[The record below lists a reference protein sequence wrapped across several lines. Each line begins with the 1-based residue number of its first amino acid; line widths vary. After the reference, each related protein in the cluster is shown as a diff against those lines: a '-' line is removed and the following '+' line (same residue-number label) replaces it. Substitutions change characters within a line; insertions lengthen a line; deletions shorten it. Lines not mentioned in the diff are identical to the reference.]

1 MNRTCL
7 PFMRLLIALS
17 LFLVSSVQIAFAQ
30 KTDAHVIEGTVTSE
44 KGDFLQGVVVEDKN
58 SNAATITDA
67 KGKYK
72 LTVKVKG
79 TLSISFTGY
88 ATQSV
93 NYSASTTTLDVVLA
107 IDTKGLDEVVVVGYA
122 TVKKK
127 DLTGAVS
134 GINSKDIRSRPVN
147 NAVQAMQG
155 KVAGVDIS
163 SNERPGQVGSIN
175 IRGVR
180 SLTASNSPL
189 FVVDGIPLITGGI
202 DNINP
207 NDIESIDVLKDA
219 SATAIFGS
227 RGANG
232 VVIVTT
238 KQGKAGKT
246 TVTFFHALTSENL
259 EDNRVMFNADEY
271 ITYKRWAYYYSGL
284 NQTTGLSTYPR
295 GDQPTLATDRT
306 FFAASADPSA
316 WANIAKGW
324 ASGTWDGSKVVT
336 TDWTGL
342 VKQNSMTSDNVVSVS
357 GGSDKVKAYASFGYL
372 NNNGTIKGQSFE
384 RYTAKANVDISATKW
399 LSIGNNINVN
409 YSKQQFGQSGF
420 GVATIGSP
428 SGGLY
433 ESARSLFPYAVPYDS
448 AGNRI
453 LFPGGDAAVKNIV
466 NEWDYNIDERTTF
479 RAFGSLNAQVN
490 FGSLLPALKGLKY
503 RLNFGPDISYNNA
516 GVYVDANSVANGGS
530 TSFASLTN
538 NKTFSYTLDNLLY
551 YDRSVGNHTF
561 GLTLLQSQTAYTFET
576 NNITGNGIPFAAQK
590 WNALTSGTVTGQLS
604 TKSDLIERQL
614 LSYMAR
620 LNYTYKDRYLLTVSA
635 RQDGASQLAEG
646 KKYSLFPSAAL
657 GWRIDKEKF
666 MKLSW
671 VNELK
676 FRLGA
681 GVTGNSA
688 INPYATQGAIV
699 SLFYPFGTSN
709 TAGAIPSAVSANQSL
724 GWEKTTQYNA
734 GLDFQLFKSRVSGT
748 IDVYT
753 STTNDLLMQRNIP
766 SVTGYTS
773 TYQNIGETANKG
785 VDFSFTTVNI
795 KNRNFNWTS
804 TLNASWQ
811 KERIVTLSNGKQ
823 DDINNNWF
831 INNPIGVIYG
841 YKAIGIW
848 QKSDAA
854 EYAKFNANGNAF
866 YPGNVRV
873 ADLNGDNK
881 IDPNNDRTIIGN
893 TRPRWVLGLTNTL
906 SYKEFEFSIFLYGR
920 LKYLYNFGGE
930 GQAARS
936 VQRNINYYSETN
948 TNAEYQK
955 PIFNAGGAS
964 QDNYYPALGFVNG
977 SFIKVRNV
985 SIGYNVNNDK
995 ISKLGFSNLKG
1006 YIQIQNLGMLYSKTK
1021 FIEMDVVG
1029 PTWNKGFTVGINASF

>member
-785 VDFSFTTVNI
+785 VDFSLTTVNI

>member
-1 MNRTCL
+1 MNRKSFL
-7 PFMRLLIALS
+7 LLRLLFASVIMVAG
-17 LFLVSSVQIAFAQ
+17 SVQMTFAQ
-30 KTDAHVIEGTVTSE
+30 QTGSHVIEGTVKGE
-44 KGDFLQGVVVEDKN
+44 KGETLQGVVVESKN
-58 SNAATITDA
+58 SNATAMTDST
-67 KGKYK
+67 GKFK
-72 LTVKVKG
+72 ITVKSKG
-79 TLSISFTGY
+79 VLVVSHSGFANQSISF
-88 ATQSV
+88 SE
-93 NYSASTTTLDVVLA
+93 STSSLNIVLA
-107 IDTKGLDEVVVVGYA
+107 LDTKGLDEVVVIGYA

-163 SNERPGQVGSIN
+163 SNERPGQVGSIT

-207 NDIESIDVLKDA
+207 GDIESIDVLKDA

-246 TVTFFHALTSENL
+246 TVNFNHAITSENL
-259 EDNRVMFNADEY
+259 QDNRVMFDASEY

-284 NQTTGLSTYPR
+284 NQTTGVSTYPR
-295 GDQPTLATDRT
+295 GDQPTLANDRT
-306 FFAASADPSA
+306 YFVASADPMA
-316 WANIAKGW
+316 WANIAQGW
-324 ASGTWDGSKVVT
+324 SSGTWDGSKVKT
-336 TDWTGL
+336 TDWASL
-342 VKQNSMTSDNVVSVS
+342 VKQNSLTSDNVVSVS

-372 NNNGTIKGQSFE
+372 NNTGTIKGQSFE
-384 RYTAKANVDISATKW
+384 RYTAKANVDITATKW
-399 LSIGNNINVN
+399 LSIGNNINLS
-409 YSKQQFGQSGF
+409 YGRQQFGQSGF

-428 SGGLY
+428 AGGLY

-453 LFPGGDAAVKNIV
+453 LFPGGDAAIKNV
-466 NEWDYNIDERTTF
+466 ADEWKYNIDERVTL
-479 RAFGSLNAQVN
+479 RAFGSLYAQVN
-490 FGSLLPALKGLKY
+490 FGNISPILKGLKY
-503 RLNFGPDISYNNA
+503 RMNFGPDISFNQG

-530 TSFASLTN
+530 TSYASLTN

-551 YDRSVGNHTF
+551 YDKIVGDHTF
-561 GLTLLQSQTAYTFET
+561 GLTLLQSQTAYQFNTS
-576 NNITGNGIPFAAQK
+576 NITGNGVPFAAQK

-604 TKSDLIERQL
+604 TRSDLTERQL

-620 LNYTYKDRYLLTVSA
+620 LNYNYKDKYLLTASA

-646 KKYSLFPSAAL
+646 YKYSLFPSAAL
-657 GWRIDKEKF
+657 AWRIDREKF
-666 MKLSW
+666 MKLTW

-676 FRLGA
+676 LRIGA
-681 GVTGNSA
+681 GVTGNAA
-688 INPYATQGAIV
+688 IAPYATQGAII
-699 SLFYPFGTSN
+699 SLFYPFIASN
-709 TAGAIPSAVSANQSL
+709 VAGAIPSSVLANQSL

-734 GLDFQLFKSRVSGT
+734 GLDFQLLKSRVSGT

-753 STTNDLLMQRNIP
+753 STTSDLLMQRNIP

-773 TYQNIGETANKG
+773 TFQNIGATANKG
-785 VDFSFTTVNI
+785 IDISLTTVNI
-795 KNRNFNWTS
+795 KTRDFNWTS
-804 TLNASWQ
+804 TINASWQ

-823 DDINNNWF
+823 NDINNNWF
-831 INNPIGVIYG
+831 IDQPIGVIYG
-841 YKAIGIW
+841 YQATGIW

-854 EYAKFNANGNAF
+854 NYAKFNTNGNAF
-866 YPGNVRV
+866 FPGNVKV
-873 ADLNGDNK
+873 ADLNGDNR
-881 IDPNNDRTIIGN
+881 IDPNNDRKIIGY
-893 TRPRWVLGLTNTL
+893 TRPRWIVGMTNTFT
-906 SYKEFEFSIFLYGR
+906 YKDLELSIFVYGR
-920 LKYLYNFGGE
+920 LKYLVNYGGE

-936 VQRNINYYSETN
+936 VQRNINYYNENN

-955 PIFNAGGAS
+955 PVFNAGGAS
-964 QDNYYPALGFVNG
+964 QDAYFPALGYVQG
-977 SFIKVRNV
+977 SFLKIRNI
-985 SIGYNVNNDK
+985 SLGYNVNSKKLTK
-995 ISKLGFSNLKG
+995 IGVSNMKAFF
-1006 YIQIQNLGMLYSKTK
+1006 QIQNPGMLYTKTK

-1029 PTWNKGFTVGINASF
+1029 PTWNKGVTLGINATF

>member
-1 MNRTCL
+1 
-7 PFMRLLIALS
+7 MRLLIALS

-785 VDFSFTTVNI
+785 VDFSLTTVNI